1 MRNSIQFAAEEAAR
15 WALVQSAENSTAVEN
30 YARDRLTS
38 SPATATITAPYVTV
52 SEVRYVV
59 VTITQNFTPV
69 TTLIPTGTI
78 TMTGR
83 ARMPVG

>member
-1 MRNSIQFAAEEAAR
+1 
-15 WALVQSAENSTAVEN
+15 VD
-30 YARDRLTS
+30 YARGRLTG

-52 SEVRYVV
+52 SGVRYVV

-69 TTLIPTGTI
+69 TTLVPTGTI

-83 ARMPVG
+83 ARMPTG